1 MYPLSDSHERLL
13 SSWPRSILILFQISP
28 LTLHFHV
35 HQRELAHLFVHQAS
49 VCPDDRSGRWSII
62 NAACFKDISL
72 HFVSDYAPASLI
84 GHICRIFFIVLVVLG
99 LLFLNNLSSRVTLLR
114 LLVLI
119 RLGLIELRLISP
131 LLTALLQAQPYLL
144 FGGQFNSIDLRIP
157 LDCIVVIA
165 GPELFLLNPFS
176 MYF

>member
-1 MYPLSDSHERLL
+1 MLL
-13 SSWPRSILILFQISP
+13 NLEFNIVEKVIPICLLGYKYGSVFCLFNSFWTSSW
-28 LTLHFHV
+28 T
-35 HQRELAHLFVHQAS
+35 
-49 VCPDDRSGRWSII
+49 
-62 NAACFKDISL
+62 
-72 HFVSDYAPASLI
+72 
-84 GHICRIFFIVLVVLG
+84 RIFFIVLVVLG
-99 LLFLNNLSSRVTLLR
+99 LLLINNLSSLGTLLR

-144 FGGQFNSIDLRIP
+144 FGGQWNSIDLRIP

-176 MYF
+176 MYFSVIPKTLSNPNSLLPSLS